1 VGLVIARPSAED
13 VPPRGIKEDAM
24 AYAVG
29 SLDGRPI
36 EPGMIVLGADTTL
49 VGEVMS
55 IDANTMVVVRRP
67 LPAITLP
74 LDIVDIVVD
83 DVIMLTVSADAADSL
98 GEMNADL
105 YETSRSALV

>member
-1 VGLVIARPSAED
+1 
-13 VPPRGIKEDAM
+13 
-24 AYAVG
+24 
-29 SLDGRPI
+29 
-36 EPGMIVLGADTTL
+36 MIVLGADTTL

-83 DVIMLTVSADAADSL
+83 DVIMLTVTADAADSL

-105 YETSRSALV
+105 YETPRPALV